1 MLSKGVLARTRNR
14 RNRTL
19 NPYLRKL
26 GPLTVIGALLI
37 GGTAGCERK
46 DGGPSG
52 ATSSTGDIKIGAY
65 GAVTGG
71 QAAFG
76 TSSRQGFQLAVDEA
90 NAKGG
95 VLNRKIQ
102 LLFEDDASKAE
113 DASTVVTKLVKQ
125 DQVVAVLG
133 EVASSNSLA
142 AAPICQS
149 SKVPMVS
156 PASTNEKVTQVGDY
170 IFRVCFID
178 PFQGEVMAKFAA
190 NTLKTKKVAIMKDT
204 KSDYSVGLT
213 DTFTKAFQALGGTVT
228 GVVEYSQG
236 DTDFKAQLTTVKGQN
251 PEAIFIPGYYQ
262 EAGIIVRQAREAG
275 MEIPIL
281 GGDGWDSDP
290 LFEVGGKFLKNCYY
304 STHYSTDNPAPA
316 IQNFIKAFKTKYT
329 VTPDANAA
337 LGYDAANV
345 LLDAISRAGS
355 TDGQKL
361 RDALAATKNYSGVTG
376 TMSLNA
382 ERNAVKPAVVIE
394 CKEVDGKM
402 GRAFKETIE
411 PGGATTAAAAPAGT
425 AAAPA
430 ATNANTA
437 K

>member
-1 MLSKGVLARTRNR
+1 MAG
-14 RNRTL
+14 
-19 NPYLRKL
+19 
-26 GPLTVIGALLI
+26 TV
-37 GGTAGCERK
+37 GCERK
-46 DGGPSG
+46 DGGTTG
-52 ATSSTGDIKIGAY
+52 TTGSTGDIKVGAY

-76 TSSRQGFQLAVDEA
+76 TSERQGFELAVEEL

-95 VLNRKIQ
+95 LLGGRKVQ
-102 LLFEDDASKAE
+102 LIFEDDESKAE
-113 DASTVVTKLVKQ
+113 SASTVVTKLVTQ

-142 AAPICQS
+142 AAPICQK
-149 SKVPMVS
+149 SKIPMIS

-190 NTLKTKKVAIMKDT
+190 NTLKAKKVAIMKDT

-213 DTFTKAFQALGGTVT
+213 DTFTKAFQGMGGSVT

-262 EAGIIVRQAREAG
+262 EAAIIVRQAREAG
-275 MEIPIL
+275 MNIPIL

-290 LFEVGGKFLKNCYY
+290 LFTIGGQALKNCYY

-316 IQNFIKAFKTKYT
+316 IQNFIKAFTAKFKT
-329 VTPDANAA
+329 TPDANAA
-337 LGYDAANV
+337 LAYDAANV
-345 LLDAISRAGS
+345 LFDSITRAGS
-355 TDGQKL
+355 TDGAKL
-361 RDALAATKNYSGVTG
+361 RDAIAATKNFSGVTG

-382 ERNAVKPAVVIE
+382 ERNAVKPAVVLE
-394 CKEVDGKM
+394 CKDANGKM
-402 GRAFKETIE
+402 GRAYKETIE
-411 PGGATTAAAAPAGT
+411 PGGA
-425 AAAPA
+425 AAPA
-430 ATNANTA
+430 AASNTNATSNTSAANNANAASNANAA
-437 K
+437 KAP